1 MEEKNF
7 SERCKKSNIKSAAD
21 FARQMN
27 ADIEFIYSKKSPGKL
42 FFTCGTVYDAE
53 KKQDVPFC
61 GYASNAVQ
69 EAAKAGTLKLEEVQ
83 YCDMSIDGKPAV
95 PCLMMVGNSK
105 KNVVFTL
112 KRD

>member
-7 SERCKKSNIKSAAD
+7 NERCKKTNIKSAAD
-21 FARQMN
+21 FAEERK
-27 ADIEFIYSKKSPGKL
+27 ADIKFVTSKNKPDKL

-53 KKQDVPFC
+53 KKEDVPFC
-61 GYASNAVQ
+61 GYASKAVQ
-69 EAAKAGTLKLEEVQ
+69 EAAKAGTLNWEDVQ

-95 PCLMMVGNSK
+95 PCLMMIGNSN

-112 KRD
+112 KRG